1 MKVVAIAFHSVAVA
15 STVFRLVYRWWMARF
30 WWEDG
35 WAALALLC
43 DIVSLVS
50 AVMVP
55 PHLGRESHGPAVTI
69 SGWMA
74 ALSLA
79 AVLWAARLSILLSIM
94 RIGNP
99 SKTLRRICI
108 AMGFSFMIMFLAL
121 QGQRVELCITVQCR
135 VFKSTA
141 VSQLITDIIADLGLV
156 ALPIWLLR
164 EAKLSWTRRILIQSV
179 FSASICITII
189 TIIHSVILLS
199 ETSSGTLFFG
209 HFKSALSLLICNL
222 LVIITFIYRVCHRD
236 KIDLEQMEPV
246 FPRDLTTVDLYMNT
260 GTNTNTNTHMGFT
273 MDGCDCWTIGTGTN
287 PMCEVTTSV
296 YTVTV
301 APGSG
306 PRAQEQEQ
314 DHQVARS
321 QSC

>member
-1 MKVVAIAFHSVAVA
+1 MVSIAFHSVAIA

-35 WAALALLC
+35 WATLALLC

-50 AVMVP
+50 AVIVP
-55 PHLGRESHGPAVTI
+55 PHLGWESRSPAMNI

-94 RIGNP
+94 RVGNP
-99 SKTLRRICI
+99 SRTLRRISI
-108 AMGFSFMIMFLAL
+108 AMGFSFMIMFLVL
-121 QGQRVELCITVQCR
+121 QGQRVEVCITVQCR

-156 ALPIWLLR
+156 VLPIWLLR
-164 EAKLSWTRRILIQSV
+164 EAKLSWTRRVLIQSA
-179 FSASICITII
+179 FSASICITVI
-189 TIIHSVILLS
+189 TIIHSVILLN
-199 ETSSGTLFFG
+199 EASSGVLFFG

-222 LVIITFIYRVCHRD
+222 LVIITFIYRVCHRG
-236 KIDLEQMEPV
+236 KVDLEQMEPV
-246 FPRDLTTVDLYMNT
+246 PKDLTTVDLYMNT
-260 GTNTNTNTHMGFT
+260 GTNTNTNTHVGLTTDDWT
-273 MDGCDCWTIGTGTN
+273 MGTGTKQN
-287 PMCEVTTSV
+287 DPMNEVTTSV

-301 APGSG
+301 APG
-306 PRAQEQEQ
+306 PRTQEQVQ
-314 DHQVARS
+314 VHQVARS
-321 QSC
+321 QTR